1 MMALKQIGQ
10 NSAEEFFET
19 LIYMVAYEEARKM
32 ISEFTKDI
40 DNPYLKEAVD
50 SAMNVAVFGGI
61 FLIIQYEEQIIE
73 KVFNLASALVTS
85 LILLPKKGFSKLKS
99 LKGRKLSIVSKII
112 GNLNDDAVN
121 KANVIVN
128 QVGNFIAGRN
138 NQYQSMNL
146 VEGSQLIRKSVFQ
159 KEDLNFKLG
168 NAMASRYNETLIF
181 KLLTSSFSEA
191 DKSILKKILGTY
203 NPDSIDIENLN
214 KVSEFMFVKDDSG
227 KIIGLSQAFLELV
240 NGLGYINK

>member
-1 MMALKQIGQ
+1 MALKQIGQ
-10 NSAEEFFET
+10 NTAEEFFET
-19 LIYMVAYEEARKM
+19 LIYMVAYDEARKM
-32 ISEFTKDI
+32 ISDFTKDI

-61 FLIIQYEEQIIE
+61 FMIIQYEEQIIE
-73 KVFNLASALVTS
+73 KVFNLASSLVTA
-85 LILLPKKGFSKLKS
+85 LILMPKKGFSKLRG
-99 LKGRKLSIVSKII
+99 LRGRKLGIVSKII
-112 GNLNDDAVN
+112 NGFNDDAVN
-121 KANVIVN
+121 KAQVITS
-128 QVGNFIAGRN
+128 QLGNFIAGRN

-168 NAMASRYNETLIF
+168 NAMASRYNETLLF

-203 NPDSIDIENLN
+203 NPDSIDIDDLN
-214 KVSEFMFVKDDSG
+214 KISSFMFVKDDSG
-227 KIIGLSQAFLELV
+227 KIVGLSEAFLELI

>member
-1 MMALKQIGQ
+1 MALKQIGQ
-10 NSAEEFFET
+10 NTTEEFFET
-19 LIYMVAYEEARKM
+19 LIYMVAYDKAVEM
-32 ISEFTKDI
+32 IREYTQDI
-40 DNPYLKEAVD
+40 ENPYLREAVE
-50 SAMNVAVFGGI
+50 SAANVAIFGGI

-73 KVFNLASALVTS
+73 KVFNIASSIVTS
-85 LILLPKKGFSKLKS
+85 LILLPKKGLSKLKR

-112 GNLNDDAVN
+112 GSLNDDAVN

-146 VEGSQLIRKSVFQ
+146 VDGAQQIRKTVFQ
-159 KEDLNFKLG
+159 KEQMQMYLAN
-168 NAMASRYNETLIF
+168 NMARRYNDTLIF
-181 KLLTSSFSEA
+181 KLLTSSFSEM

-203 NPDSIDIENLN
+203 DPDKIDINDLN
-214 KVSEFMFVKDDSG
+214 KIASFMFVKDDNG
-227 KIIGLSQAFLELV
+227 KIVGLSEAFLELI